1 MALLAIYSYTTH
13 AQIITENFNYTGAPV
28 IWTVPSCVDS
38 ISITIAGAEGGG
50 SDPGQGATLNGYIL
64 VTPDNNFN

>member
-1 MALLAIYSYTTH
+1 MHIFIYRIKILMAILAIYSYTTH

-50 SDPGQGATLNGYIL
+50 SDPDRVQH
-64 VTPDNNFN
+64 